1 MSAAFFF
8 LSHHPASRQRVVEE
22 LQATFAHETEIGVGA
37 KLDSCKY
44 LAACIDEA
52 MRLVPSVPNILPRY
66 VQPGGT
72 HVDGE
77 FMPEGT
83 ILGCSQ
89 YSINR
94 NPMYF
99 PQPESYCPERWLE
112 DEETPLGDVG
122 AARRAFLPFGTG
134 PRTCVGW
141 KLASTETSLT
151 LAKTL
156 FSFDMRVAP
165 DAPCCGGKVPALSSC
180 DYPLKGFA
188 VAVVDGPYLQFK
200 KRT

>member
-165 DAPCCGGKVPALSSC
+165 DAPCCGGKAPALSSC

>member
-99 PQPESYCPERWLE
+99 PQP
-112 DEETPLGDVG
+112 
-122 AARRAFLPFGTG
+122 
-134 PRTCVGW
+134 
-141 KLASTETSLT
+141 
-151 LAKTL
+151 
-156 FSFDMRVAP
+156 
-165 DAPCCGGKVPALSSC
+165 
-180 DYPLKGFA
+180 
-188 VAVVDGPYLQFK
+188 
-200 KRT
+200 